1 MGRTWGEGRGGDVCG
16 GGLRKTMH
24 VTLHST
30 HNMHTDRMLNY
41 RHVQIHVCNYHT
53 TQAHLQGI
61 HLSHSASRARQK
73 YGMETQNSKAWSDG
87 RLKANMEWSQ
97 QTWNGAS
104 KWSLQQATGTQQ

>member
-1 MGRTWGEGRGGDVCG
+1 MCVGKGSVKQCM
-16 GGLRKTMH
+16 LH
-24 VTLHST
+24 CTLHIYT
-30 HNMHTDRMLNY
+30 HTDRMLNY

-61 HLSHSASRARQK
+61 HLSPLCKQSEKK

-104 KWSLQQATGTQQ
+104 KSSLQLATGTQQ